1 MKSLPAKALGR
12 LCTVVAGGTPTRGNT
27 KYWNGDIAWVKI
39 SDMLQGIVQTTEE
52 TITEEGLNYSAA
64 KLLPRGTLIF
74 SIFATIGR
82 SAVLDIDAATNQ
94 AIVGLIPK
102 SDREVD
108 VNYLRRFLDSQASA
122 LARRGRGGAQRN
134 INSSILKSIDIPLP
148 PLDEQRRIAA
158 VLDKADALRRHRQ
171 ESLQLA
177 ENLLQSVFLNMFG
190 DPAANSMDWPTQELG
205 NFGMVRTGN
214 TPPRSNKANYAPDG
228 MEWIKTD
235 NIVEDC
241 VVVTP
246 AVEHLSELGMK
257 SARIA
262 PPDSLLVACIA
273 GSEKSIGRA
282 ALTDRKVA
290 FNQQINAITPH
301 ADTSPL
307 FLYFL
312 VKLGRRQIQLAAG
325 KGMKKMINKST
336 FESLRFIAPSYKE
349 QLQFEQIA
357 WRIIEHKKNAE
368 EQFLCLERFLGALQQ
383 RAFRG
388 ELDLSRLQ
396 LAREAEAPAVTPVP
410 QPVVVEGRYTRPGS
424 FIAPADIE
432 QQLLAMEKKLEGD
445 KAEQLPWSENFFK
458 YRTLSQ
464 ILQPPFSF
472 AKIWSAVE
480 KDFAEPDYETIK
492 NKVFE
497 YVAAGVLKQEFSE
510 EHREIVFRPRT

>member
-1 MKSLPAKALGR
+1 MNIETKKLGCILTPSGADRAGSNSFPVLSITMHHGLVDQSAKFTKRVASSDISNYRVVYRNELVEGFPIDEGVLGFQ
-12 LCTVVAGGTPTRGNT
+12 T
-27 KYWNGDIAWVKI
+27 KYDAAVVSPAYRVWRLREPQNTHIPFLESYLRCMEARKIYASRMRGAVARRRSITAEAFLDIAVPFPQL
-39 SDMLQGIVQTTEE
+39 DMQQ
-52 TITEEGLNYSAA
+52 
-64 KLLPRGTLIF
+64 
-74 SIFATIGR
+74 
-82 SAVLDIDAATNQ
+82 
-94 AIVGLIPK
+94 
-102 SDREVD
+102 
-108 VNYLRRFLDSQASA
+108 
-122 LARRGRGGAQRN
+122 
-134 INSSILKSIDIPLP
+134 
-148 PLDEQRRIAA
+148 RIAA
-158 VLDKADALRRHRQ
+158 ALDKADALRRQRQ
-171 ESLQLA
+171 ESLQLT
-177 ENLLQSVFLNMFG
+177 EKLLQSVFLNMFG
-190 DPAANSMDWPTQELG
+190 DPATNSMDWPMMELG
-205 NFGMVRTGN
+205 KFGMVQTGN
-214 TPPRSNKANYAPDG
+214 TPPRSNKANYATEG
-228 MEWIKTD
+228 IEWIKTD

-246 AVEHLSELGMK
+246 AVEHLSELGRK

-262 PPDSLLVACIA
+262 PADSLLVACIA

-336 FESLRFIAPSYKE
+336 FESLLFIAPSYKE
-349 QLQFEQIA
+349 QLQFEQVA

-368 EQFLCLERFLGALQQ
+368 EQLLFSERFFVALQQ

-388 ELDLSRLQ
+388 ELDLSRLH
-396 LAREAEAPAVTPVP
+396 LPPEAESPAVTPVP
-410 QPVVVEGRYTRPGS
+410 QPTVVEGRYTRPGS
-424 FIAPADIE
+424 LVAPADIE

-445 KAEQLPWSENFFK
+445 KAEPLPWSEDFFK

-480 KDFAEPDYETIK
+480 QDFAEPDYETIK
-492 NKVFE
+492 NTVFE
-497 YVAAGVLKQEFSE
+497 YVAAGVLKQEFNE
-510 EHREIVFRPRT
+510 EQREIVFRPRT